1 MNITVIGRNPANA
14 YSGGRYYA
22 WILAEAIATNHDLI
36 YFTNAC
42 PMFSTD
48 FVNYESHKKIDLRLI
63 DEKFNELDCEEDIDI
78 IFFIPGMDNDNSF
91 YKNTLKFAQRKSA
104 HLVLI
109 NFESPNWFNKY
120 SVIQREEKLW
130 DNWLMMSKFASCILS
145 ISKEGDIY
153 AKDFYNNVP
162 DSTIFDYCYP
172 AINSK
177 EADRIYSDCSVTKE
191 NRIIMTAR
199 FSFSDH
205 KGSYNIPQL
214 FCEEMRGYTFVLIL
228 GAGDVPKD
236 IKREIEE
243 RASQYGV
250 SIEYKHTLSDQQKF
264 SEIKR
269 AKLLLFPS
277 FFEGYGYP
285 PVEAQYLDTAC
296 VAFRI
301 PVIEETSPNIDFA
314 VLGDWEEFKVKIG
327 NVLIRDERKYRE
339 GISEI
344 ASFDTMV
351 KKIDSVISKLSE
363 NQVPSELKDISSINI
378 PSSVFIGNRPPNSP
392 KTMFKRVVGPESYIL
407 VRQDYHCYRNG
418 TFGIATFSLKLFSN
432 LIVKKLVSR
441 KMHNKILEIYRIIK
455 G

>member
-22 WILAEAIATNHDLI
+22 WILAEAIAKNHNLI

-42 PMFSTD
+42 PMFSND
-48 FVNYESHKKIDLRLI
+48 FSSYESHKKIDLRLI
-63 DEKFNELDCEEDIDI
+63 DDKFNDLNCEEDIDI

-91 YKNTLKFAQRKSA
+91 YKNTLKFAQRKNA

-120 SVIQREEKLW
+120 SVIQRDEKLW
-130 DNWLMMSKFASCILS
+130 DNWLMMSQFASCILS
-145 ISKEGDIY
+145 ISKEGDFY

-162 DSTIFDYCYP
+162 DSAIFDYCYP

-177 EADRIYSDCSVTKE
+177 VADRIYSDCSIAKE

-199 FSFSDH
+199 FSLSDH
-205 KGSYNIPQL
+205 KGSYNIPHL

-228 GAGDVPKD
+228 GAGDVPKN

-250 SIEYKHTLSDQQKF
+250 SIEYKHTLSDQKKF
-264 SEIKR
+264 IEFKR

-285 PVEAQYLDTAC
+285 PVEAQYLNTAC

-301 PVIEETSPNIDFA
+301 PVLEETSPNIDFA
-314 VLGDWEEFKVKIG
+314 VLGDWEQFKAKIG
-327 NVLIRDERKYRE
+327 NVLIREEREYRE

-344 ASFDTMV
+344 ASFDSMV
-351 KKIDSVISKLSE
+351 KKINLVISKLAD
-363 NQVPSELKDISSINI
+363 NPVPSELKDMSSINV
-378 PSSVFIGNRPPNSP
+378 SSGGSIGDRSPNSA
-392 KTMFKRVVGPESYIL
+392 KTLFRRLVGFESYIL
-407 VRQDYHCYRNG
+407 VRQDYHSYRCG

-432 LIVKKLVSR
+432 LIVKKLVS
-441 KMHNKILEIYRIIK
+441 KETHSKILEIYKIIK